1 MNCCVH
7 HSQLIRQSVHICC
20 DSSYTKLAI
29 VWPCLTMFASDVASI
44 IGMRPLLVV
53 LQDIATCVG
62 FNMSKLVAV
71 QSSPRLHR
79 DALFK
84 LQMRSL
90 FAWRATWNHV
100 LSFAIADEM
109 HFIFSCQ
116 RPENCSIWK
125 ESGIIA
131 NYMFPSSIGVTCW
144 RGLSFSWSK

>member
-1 MNCCVH
+1 MV
-7 HSQLIRQSVHICC
+7 
-20 DSSYTKLAI
+20 
-29 VWPCLTMFASDVASI
+29 ASDVASI

-62 FNMSKLVAV
+62 LNMSKLVAV

-116 RPENCSIWK
+116 RPENCSI
-125 ESGIIA
+125 
-131 NYMFPSSIGVTCW
+131 
-144 RGLSFSWSK
+144 